1 MAQKLAFELSEG
13 DAPNHYLIRLL
24 DEKQIAA
31 LSLGEGFKK
40 PFKLEPLAVVYDE
53 GNGEFVPLGGFDG
66 STAHG
71 RIAMKILADVY
82 CDVIGQVMAR
92 KSSHEQATGQAERS
106 SAIVV
111 LQ

>member
-1 MAQKLAFELSEG
+1 MAQRLAFELREG
-13 DAPNHYLIRLL
+13 EAPNHYLIRLL

-53 GNGEFVPLGGFDG
+53 GNGEFVPLSGFDG

-82 CDVIGQVMAR
+82 CDVLGQVMAR
-92 KSSHEQATGQAERS
+92 KPSGEQATSEAERG
-106 SAIVV
+106 AAFVV